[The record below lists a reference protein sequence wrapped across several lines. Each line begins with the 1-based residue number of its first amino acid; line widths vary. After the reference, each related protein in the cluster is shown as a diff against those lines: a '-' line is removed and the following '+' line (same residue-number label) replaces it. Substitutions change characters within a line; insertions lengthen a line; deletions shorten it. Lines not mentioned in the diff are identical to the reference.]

1 MTAPRLLLI
10 TIALG
15 AAPLHAAAPPPRPRL
30 PEAVRMFLDIAL
42 DRPMGP
48 TSGWFG
54 PSQSAY
60 GWRWLAERFDA
71 DGNGAIT
78 PKEFRGPKNLFL
90 RLDRDGDGRLTRADF
105 DWSPHSPLAQ
115 RERLADM
122 LFRRADRNQNGRVS
136 AEEWQQMFEAAS
148 GGKGSLTPEDLR
160 RMLFPPPAPPSE
172 ALGAK
177 RPQTPGKPSAADRGP
192 SRLTLLRGLFNGEI
206 GSLYEGPAVGDPA
219 PPFTLCTYDGK
230 RTLSLADFKDKK
242 PVVLIF
248 GSFT

>member
-1 MTAPRLLLI
+1 MTAPRLLLL
-10 TIALG
+10 TLALS
-15 AAPLHAAAPPPRPRL
+15 AAPLDAAAPPPRPRL
-30 PEAVRMFLDIAL
+30 PEAARMFLDIAL

-54 PSQSAY
+54 PSQSAF

-78 PKEFRGPKNLFL
+78 PKEFRGPKSLFL

-105 DWSPHSPLAQ
+105 DWSPRSPLAQ

-160 RMLFPPPAPPSE
+160 RMLFPPPAPPS
-172 ALGAK
+172 
-177 RPQTPGKPSAADRGP
+177 PADRGP

-219 PPFTLCTYDGK
+219 PPFTLRTYDGK
-230 RTLSLADFKDKK
+230 RTVSLSDFKDKK